1 MYLSS
6 LYVLNMKI
14 SLVSYSPWSCKES
27 DTSEQLTLNLQN
39 IFREIRFLK
48 CQLVIFW
55 GDYFSLS
62 FKSIRA
68 EEYDVNF
75 SEFKPN

>member
-1 MYLSS
+1 MYISS

-48 CQLVIFW
+48 CQLVIF
-55 GDYFSLS
+55 
-62 FKSIRA
+62 
-68 EEYDVNF
+68 
-75 SEFKPN
+75 